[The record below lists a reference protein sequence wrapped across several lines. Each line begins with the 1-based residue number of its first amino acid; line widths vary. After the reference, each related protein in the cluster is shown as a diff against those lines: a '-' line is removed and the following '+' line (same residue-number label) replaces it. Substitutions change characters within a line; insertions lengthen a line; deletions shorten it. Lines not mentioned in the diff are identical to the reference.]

1 MISIV
6 NQTKNKYF
14 RPGTIVNLCSGI
26 RNPMLT
32 YVPVSGNQCKPM
44 PWYPGTNV
52 NLCSV
57 SRKKYIL
64 YSGIQKPKVVVFWY
78 P

>member
-32 YVPVSGNQCKPM
+32 YVPVSGNQYKPM

-52 NLCSV
+52 NLCS
-57 SRKKYIL
+57 
-64 YSGIQKPKVVVFWY
+64 GI
-78 P
+78 